1 MNDEM
6 SPGTSPDN
14 DPTASGTSPESDAA
28 QSGPEQNGAA
38 QSGPEQNGL
47 PARPGRA
54 RRLVLTALP
63 FVLVLGA
70 VGGAAAY
77 TKSTVDGADRT
88 VTTSVWAKTGDK
100 PAEDPAGGPDR
111 GRATTALSKL
121 LLPVPKGY
129 RLGPD
134 IGEFGNDSETSGKK
148 ATAAMKEMGRGL
160 AGKQRR
166 ELDKRI
172 DRLRIQGIAQ
182 RSYTSDAN
190 DLTVEIHISK
200 MRDRKAVH
208 DTYAGQKELMDS
220 FGGFRKGPRI
230 EGHKKATCYRMPKD
244 GKDKLDGVFCLAY
257 DGEAYVSVTAS
268 GSEPFS
274 TSDVADLVKDQLDHI
289 KSPGEYV

>member
-14 DPTASGTSPESDAA
+14 DPTTPGPSPESDAV
-28 QSGPEQNGAA
+28 QNGAERNG
-38 QSGPEQNGL
+38 SELNGSERNGL
-47 PARPGRA
+47 PAPPGRA
-54 RRLVLTALP
+54 RRLVLAALP

-200 MRDRKAVH
+200 MRDKKAVH

-257 DGEAYVSVTAS
+257 DGEAYVSVTAN